1 MPWQYQKSWLQPC
14 NATEYG
20 KGRAVPLQ
28 RRKEGEAVRIGIDAD
43 LDCILDPQQR
53 PAVCFCEKCGG
64 EIYGDGIC
72 LRCERRRQ
80 AEDE

>member
-1 MPWQYQKSWLQPC
+1 M
-14 NATEYG
+14 
-20 KGRAVPLQ
+20 
-28 RRKEGEAVRIGIDAD
+28 RIGIDTD
-43 LDCILDPQQR
+43 LDCVLDPQQR